1 MSETENTASI
11 SRRHLMA
18 GAGAVATA
26 MAVGQAQAS
35 SSDAHGHH
43 GGAALNKGLLAA
55 MANCVS
61 MGQVCIHHCIEAY
74 KGGDLELADCLAA
87 VQQMLPACAAGAQLT
102 ALDSPFLKDYLKPS
116 LLICEACEKECR
128 KHADKHPECKA
139 CAEACKTCI
148 EESKKALAA

>member
-43 GGAALNKGLLAA
+43 GGDGR
-55 MANCVS
+55 VIDQGR
-61 MGQVCIHHCIEAY
+61 GQW
-74 KGGDLELADCLAA
+74 
-87 VQQMLPACAAGAQLT
+87 
-102 ALDSPFLKDYLKPS
+102 
-116 LLICEACEKECR
+116 
-128 KHADKHPECKA
+128 
-139 CAEACKTCI
+139 
-148 EESKKALAA
+148 